1 MSQLL
6 ISAAHKS
13 SGKTTVTLGL
23 CASLSQ
29 RGVLI
34 QPFKKGPDYIDP
46 MWLTRASGRT
56 CHNLDFY
63 TDSEKEIL
71 NLFTHLASD
80 ADMAL
85 IEGNKGLYDGLDVKG
100 SNSNAALAKLL
111 GSPVVLVLDVRG
123 TIRGVAPLL
132 LGYQAFDPRVWIA
145 GVILNQ
151 VGTQRHEDKL
161 RAVIEHYTDIPVI
174 GAIRRDPRL
183 ELTERHLGLIP
194 SNEHK
199 AADAKIAD
207 ISQAVAEQVD
217 LDHLRQISDSAKL
230 PQFDSNYTAP
240 STHTTDIRLGIARDA
255 SFGFYYPGDLQ
266 ALERAGAKLI
276 PIDMHHDQRLPNID
290 GLFIGGGF
298 PESQMARL
306 EQNSELRGE
315 IRQLIEA
322 GLPTYAE
329 CGGLMYLSRS
339 LSWNGRRSA
348 MVGVIQADA
357 VMHERPQGRGYIRMV
372 ETENCPWPVD
382 DSQKHSAEIT
392 GHEFHYS
399 TLENLPENTR
409 YAYRMLRGN
418 GVNGDN
424 DGIVYKNTLACYA
437 HLRDTTRYHWTKR
450 FIQFVRS
457 CKQGSISLASLR

>member
-6 ISAAHKS
+6 ITAAHKS

-23 CASLSQ
+23 CASLSK
-29 RGVLI
+29 RGVVI

-46 MWLTRASGRT
+46 MWLTRASGHA

-63 TDSEKEIL
+63 TSTKREIL
-71 NLFTHLASD
+71 NLFTQLASN

-132 LGYQAFDPRVWIA
+132 LGYKAFDPKVWIA

-151 VGTQRHEDKL
+151 VGNQRHEDKL

-174 GAIRRDPRL
+174 GAIRRDSRL

-194 SNEHK
+194 SNEHE

-207 ISQAVAEQVD
+207 IAQAVAEQVD
-217 LDHLRQISDSAKL
+217 LDHILKISNSAKL
-230 PQFDSNYTAP
+230 PRLDLNCTASP
-240 STHTTDIRLGIARDA
+240 PHATDIRLAIARDA

-266 ALERAGAKLI
+266 ALERAGAQLI
-276 PIDMHHDQRLPNID
+276 PIDMHHDQRLPSID

-298 PESQMARL
+298 PESHMERL

-339 LSWNGRRSA
+339 LSWRGRRSA
-348 MVGVIQADA
+348 MVGVIKADT
-357 VMHERPQGRGYIRMV
+357 VMHERPQGRGYIRMA
-372 ETENCPWPVD
+372 ETEHCLWPVED
-382 DSQKHSAEIT
+382 KQNHSAEIT

-399 TLENLPENTR
+399 ALENLPVNTR
-409 YAYRMLRGN
+409 YAYRMLRGSGIN
-418 GVNGDN
+418 GKH

-437 HLRDTTRYHWTKR
+437 HLRDTSRYHWTER

-457 CKQGSISLASLR
+457 CKQRSMPPVSLR